1 MHTHIFSVCLNVCEL
16 TSGSVAS
23 PKTET
28 YEIIGEVCP
37 DAVLLLSRAKALTF
51 TVGNIWNVAL
61 MPIIAQPNVPLKHV
75 TNHRNSPTALS
86 RVSELCCSCRFVML
100 LYVVWFIVSIVTFF
114 GHEPYFGPLFPD
126 GMDIACLCR
135 LPNAS
140 ISGTTV
146 WRKTETYTCDK
157 TADLNRVK

>member
-51 TVGNIWNVAL
+51 TVGNI
-61 MPIIAQPNVPLKHV
+61 
-75 TNHRNSPTALS
+75 
-86 RVSELCCSCRFVML
+86 
-100 LYVVWFIVSIVTFF
+100 
-114 GHEPYFGPLFPD
+114 
-126 GMDIACLCR
+126 
-135 LPNAS
+135 
-140 ISGTTV
+140 
-146 WRKTETYTCDK
+146 
-157 TADLNRVK
+157 

>member
-75 TNHRNSPTALS
+75 TNHRNSPTTLS

-100 LYVVWFIVSIVTFF
+100 LFVVIYCFYCDVFRTRALLWSTVSWWNGHSLSMPSPQRQYQWYDSVTKNWNL
-114 GHEPYFGPLFPD
+114 Y
-126 GMDIACLCR
+126 M
-135 LPNAS
+135 
-140 ISGTTV
+140 
-146 WRKTETYTCDK
+146 W
-157 TADLNRVK
+157 